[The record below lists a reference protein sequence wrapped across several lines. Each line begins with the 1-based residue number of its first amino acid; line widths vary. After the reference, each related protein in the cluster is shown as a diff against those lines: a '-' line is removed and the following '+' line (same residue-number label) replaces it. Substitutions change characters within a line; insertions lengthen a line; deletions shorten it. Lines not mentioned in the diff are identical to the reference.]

1 MEKAKNNE
9 VSNLMVEKD
18 RLKSELDR
26 IKGTQDDHVN
36 RLSRELDD
44 AKASLLDMSKSK
56 GVEVQSVI
64 SRFNSEKQELERLN
78 ASYLRDITDLRQ
90 RLDESLSDVGRTRAA
105 NEEEGAVLQSGL
117 DQTLLALANLQK
129 SSGEKERA
137 LHEQLRRL
145 QGEQIAQLN
154 RMMDNILQTCIVKI
168 EDAVYELE
176 GNTNEGNVNA
186 SPEYV
191 LSLLEKTQ
199 GACGD
204 FANSFIRLVQV

>member
-1 MEKAKNNE
+1 
-9 VSNLMVEKD
+9 MVEKD
-18 RLKSELDR
+18 RLKTELNR
-26 IKGTQDDHVN
+26 IKGTQDEHVN
-36 RLSRELDD
+36 RINRELED

-56 GVEVQSVI
+56 GAEVQSMI
-64 SRFNSEKQELERLN
+64 TRFNSEKLELENLN
-78 ASYLRDITDLRQ
+78 AAYLRDIEDLRR
-90 RLDESLSDVGRTRAA
+90 RLDESLSEVSRSRAA
-105 NEEEGAVLQSGL
+105 SEEEGAVLQSGL

-129 SSGEKERA
+129 SSAEKERSLYDQ
-137 LHEQLRRL
+137 LHRL

-168 EDAVYELE
+168 EDSVYELDSSAVE
-176 GNTNEGNVNA
+176 GNTNA

-204 FANSFIRLVQV
+204 FANSFVRLVQVILFFIF

>member
-1 MEKAKNNE
+1 
-9 VSNLMVEKD
+9 MVEKD

-56 GVEVQSVI
+56 GAEVQSVI

-78 ASYLRDITDLRQ
+78 ESYLLDISDLQQ
-90 RLDESLSDVGRTRAA
+90 RLDESLSDVGRSKAA

-129 SSGEKERA
+129 SSSEKERA
-137 LHEQLRRL
+137 LHDQLRRL

-176 GNTNEGNVNA
+176 GNANEGNTNA

-191 LSLLEKTQ
+191 LSLLEQTQ

-204 FANSFIRLVQV
+204 FANSFVRLVQV